1 MSANAPAVEAVGLS
15 RGFGSR
21 WALAGVNLRLAGGRS
36 LLIAGH
42 NGAGKTTL
50 LRLLATTLRPS
61 AGTVHLGGV
70 DSARDPLG
78 ARRHVAMLG
87 HRSGLYPELSA
98 LENLTVAARLM
109 GLGDGRTR
117 ALELLEKVG
126 LAARANDPVREFSAG
141 MKKRCALARVLL
153 QDPAVVLL
161 DEPYGQLDPSGF
173 DLIDRFFA
181 DCRTQGRALIVAT
194 HLVERAAALLDSG
207 LVLSSGTPAWV
218 GPATGVPAALTA
230 ALAK

>member
-1 MSANAPAVEAVGLS
+1 MGLS

-21 WALAGVNLRLAGGRS
+21 WGLSGVNLRLHAGRS

-50 LRLLATTLRPS
+50 LRLLATTLRPT
-61 AGTVHLGGV
+61 AGSVHLGGI
-70 DSARDPLG
+70 DSGKDPLG
-78 ARRHVAMLG
+78 ARRQVAMLG
-87 HRSGLYPELSA
+87 HRTGLYPELTA

-109 GLGDGRTR
+109 GLEDHERR
-117 ALELLEKVG
+117 ALELLDRVG
-126 LAARANDPVREFSAG
+126 LAGRARDPVREFSAG

-173 DLIDRFFA
+173 DLIDRFLR
-181 DCRTQGRALIVAT
+181 DCAAQGRALIVAT
-194 HLVERAAALLDSG
+194 HLVERAAALLDTG
-207 LVLSSGTPAWV
+207 LVLASGRPVWV
-218 GPATGVPAALTA
+218 GPARELPPALTA
-230 ALAK
+230 ALAL